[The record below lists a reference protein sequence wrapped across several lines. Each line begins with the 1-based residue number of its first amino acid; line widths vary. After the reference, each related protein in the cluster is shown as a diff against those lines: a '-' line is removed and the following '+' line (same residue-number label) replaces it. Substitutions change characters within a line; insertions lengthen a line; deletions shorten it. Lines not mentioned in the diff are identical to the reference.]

1 MAKIA
6 LKKRL
11 RKLLRSPKL
20 LLIFSI
26 IIVLAITLVFENKGL
41 WRHVKLKQ
49 EVSGQETKLRELDE
63 QEKSVA
69 KQVDKLQ
76 KQDPTTVERIARER
90 YGMKR
95 PGETIYRADTK

>member
-69 KQVDKLQ
+69 KQVDQLQ

-95 PGETIYRADTK
+95 PGKTIYRADTK